1 ETLSCLVFASF
12 CPVLRNLTL
21 DPVTFPSLMGFLALI
36 FYTVTLMP
44 TMMKVNFPQT
54 QKMSVVQK
62 LLKHR
67 RSIGLISFFLSAIH
81 GYPYLNQ
88 RDLDLLDLETPWVYI
103 QGVVCFLILILMTI
117 TSNTWSMKLL
127 KKNWKKLHQ
136 LTYLVIFVLIWHV
149 WDKMSGHWTYITPI
163 SLAILTGTA
172 ILFMSRMRIEE
183 QNQQQE
189 AQKKE
194 AVAITTSSSK

>member
-1 ETLSCLVFASF
+1 
-12 CPVLRNLTL
+12 
-21 DPVTFPSLMGFLALI
+21 MGFLALI